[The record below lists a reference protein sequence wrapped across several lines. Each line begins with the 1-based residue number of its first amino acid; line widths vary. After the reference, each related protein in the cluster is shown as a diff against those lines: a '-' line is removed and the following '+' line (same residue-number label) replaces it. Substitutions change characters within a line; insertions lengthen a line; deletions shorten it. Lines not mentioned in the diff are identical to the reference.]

1 MADKIFSLKDK
12 RIVVTGGKGPLGTVL
27 NRIFRES
34 EACVI
39 NADVIDD
46 PQDEYYFKGDISDSL
61 HADAL
66 IKFAAEKMGGI
77 DALVNAAANSRLH
90 FAEDMSDAEWAI
102 TVQTSLYGAFYC
114 CRAALP
120 YLKDSKGAV
129 VNVGSIAALIGL
141 PRGTTHHSAAKAG
154 LIGMTRSLAVEWG
167 KYGIRVNAIAP
178 GQFLSP
184 GMQEMLK
191 NKAYRDDILH
201 HIPLRRVGEIEEIAA
216 CIQFL
221 LSDAS
226 SYVNGHTLVADG
238 GATIM

>member
-1 MADKIFSLKDK
+1 M
-12 RIVVTGGKGPLGTVL
+12 
-27 NRIFRES
+27 
-34 EACVI
+34 
-39 NADVIDD
+39 
-46 PQDEYYFKGDISDSL
+46 
-61 HADAL
+61 
-66 IKFAAEKMGGI
+66 
-77 DALVNAAANSRLH
+77 
-90 FAEDMSDAEWAI
+90 
-102 TVQTSLYGAFYC
+102 
-114 CRAALP
+114 
-120 YLKDSKGAV
+120 
-129 VNVGSIAALIGL
+129 GSIAALIGL

-191 NKAYRDDILH
+191 NKEYRDDILH
-201 HIPLRRVGEIEEIAA
+201 HIPLHRVGEIEEIAA